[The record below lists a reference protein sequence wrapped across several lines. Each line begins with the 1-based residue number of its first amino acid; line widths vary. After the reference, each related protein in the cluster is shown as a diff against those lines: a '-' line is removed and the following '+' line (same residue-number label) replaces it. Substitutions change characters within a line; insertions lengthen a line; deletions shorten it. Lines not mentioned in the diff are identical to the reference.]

1 MLASFRRLSK
11 STLGTIIMALFLIAI
26 IASFALADIQG
37 VLSGGSFGG
46 GGDSLVKVGS
56 EKVTDRDMTRAMD
69 RRLSQAREQDPEATY
84 ASIAGDY
91 DQLLSAL
98 VDAETLEA
106 FANKFG
112 FTLSKRLIDAQ
123 IANIP
128 AAKGLNGQ
136 FSEQSYAAFL
146 NQQRITDEEVRMII
160 GNGLLQQLMI
170 APAVVNAR
178 ASVGM
183 ATPYASLL
191 LEAREGDVAFIPLE
205 AFRAGLN
212 PTPAAIQAF
221 YAANQR
227 RYMVPEQR
235 VLRIAKVGAE
245 QVASVQPSDKEIADY
260 YNANRAQ
267 YAPKDTR
274 TISQAVA
281 PDQATANAIVQRLR
295 SGQSFA
301 AAAAP
306 AGFTAQDIELGAQT
320 REQFTTVAGAR
331 VAGAA
336 FGAAEGAVVG
346 PVQSENG
353 WHVVRIDK
361 IQREGGKTVAEART
375 EISAKL
381 ATDKRKAAIEN
392 IVNAVQDA
400 IDGGGSFTEAA
411 AAGKLAI
418 VETPP
423 VTADG
428 RSRAEPS
435 YSLPP
440 ELAPT
445 LKAGFE
451 LAENDEPLIETLPN
465 EAGYALVAPA
475 RIIAAAPA
483 PLASIRDRV
492 TQDWIAD
499 QASQRARQL
508 AQTIAGK
515 AARAP
520 LSEAARGTPIPV
532 RVEPVNA
539 RRIQLSRFQG
549 KVPPPLTMLFSLGQG
564 KVRTVAGD
572 QGEGIYVV
580 KVNKITPGNALTQPT
595 LITQTQQ
602 QMQNSLSQEYGAQFL
617 NAMRQAVGVKRN
629 EKAIADSR
637 TRITGSGS

>member
-11 STLGTIIMALFLIAI
+11 STVGTIIMALFLIAI

-56 EKVTDRDMTRAMD
+56 ERVTDRDMTRAMD

-136 FSEQSYAAFL
+136 FSEQSYATFL

-295 SGQSFA
+295 NGQSFA

-336 FGAAEGAVVG
+336 FGAAEGA
-346 PVQSENG
+346 
-353 WHVVRIDK
+353 
-361 IQREGGKTVAEART
+361 
-375 EISAKL
+375 L
-381 ATDKRKAAIEN
+381 
-392 IVNAVQDA
+392 
-400 IDGGGSFTEAA
+400 
-411 AAGKLAI
+411 
-418 VETPP
+418 
-423 VTADG
+423 
-428 RSRAEPS
+428 
-435 YSLPP
+435 
-440 ELAPT
+440 
-445 LKAGFE
+445 
-451 LAENDEPLIETLPN
+451 
-465 EAGYALVAPA
+465 
-475 RIIAAAPA
+475 
-483 PLASIRDRV
+483 
-492 TQDWIAD
+492 
-499 QASQRARQL
+499 
-508 AQTIAGK
+508 
-515 AARAP
+515 
-520 LSEAARGTPIPV
+520 
-532 RVEPVNA
+532 
-539 RRIQLSRFQG
+539 
-549 KVPPPLTMLFSLGQG
+549 
-564 KVRTVAGD
+564 
-572 QGEGIYVV
+572 
-580 KVNKITPGNALTQPT
+580 
-595 LITQTQQ
+595 
-602 QMQNSLSQEYGAQFL
+602 
-617 NAMRQAVGVKRN
+617 
-629 EKAIADSR
+629 
-637 TRITGSGS
+637 